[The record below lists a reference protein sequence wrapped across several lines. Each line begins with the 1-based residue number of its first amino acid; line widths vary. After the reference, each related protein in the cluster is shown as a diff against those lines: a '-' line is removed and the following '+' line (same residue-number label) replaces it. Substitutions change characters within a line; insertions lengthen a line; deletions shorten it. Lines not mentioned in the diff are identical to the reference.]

1 MKSKRIT
8 SIKIRP
14 RALDQVNSGI
24 HMKSKKITSISILV
38 ALSIVAGYFI
48 HFPILPQAPFLLY
61 DPGSVF
67 LLIGSFKL
75 GPKIGVLMSL
85 ITALLFALISGQGGP
100 YGALMNFLATGT
112 FVFVSSQIYF
122 LYHSKKGA
130 ILGLILGT
138 LAMTLIMVP
147 ANLIITPLY
156 LGVNRNIVVNLLIP
170 AILPFN
176 LLKGMISGVLTF
188 ILYKRLYPLIISK

>member
-1 MKSKRIT
+1 
-8 SIKIRP
+8 
-14 RALDQVNSGI
+14 
-24 HMKSKKITSISILV
+24 MKSKKITSISILV
-38 ALSIVAGYFI
+38 ALSIIAGYFI

-61 DPGSVF
+61 DPGNVF

-75 GPKIGVLMSL
+75 GPKIGVLMTL
-85 ITALLFALISGQGGP
+85 ITAILFALITGQGGP

-112 FVFVSSQIYF
+112 LVYISSQIYL
-122 LYHSKKGA
+122 LYHTKKGA
-130 ILGLILGT
+130 ILGIVLGT

-156 LGVNRNIVVNLLIP
+156 LGVDRGIVVNMLIP
-170 AILPFN
+170 VIIPFN
-176 LLKGMISGVLTF
+176 LLKGIISGFITF

>member
-1 MKSKRIT
+1 
-8 SIKIRP
+8 
-14 RALDQVNSGI
+14 
-24 HMKSKKITSISILV
+24 MKSKKITSLSILV

-48 HFPILPQAPFLLY
+48 HFPLLPLAPFLLY
-61 DPGSVF
+61 DPGNVF

-75 GPKIGVLMSL
+75 GPKMGILMSL
-85 ITALLFALISGQGGP
+85 ITAILFALITGQGGP

-188 ILYKRLYPLIISK
+188 ILYKRLYPLIIN

>member
-1 MKSKRIT
+1 MKST
-8 SIKIRP
+8 
-14 RALDQVNSGI
+14 
-24 HMKSKKITSISILV
+24 KITSISILV

-61 DPGSVF
+61 DPGSIF

-75 GPKIGVLMSL
+75 GPKTGIVMCF
-85 ITALLFALISGQGGP
+85 ITAILFALITGQGGP

-112 FVFVSSQIYF
+112 LVFVSSQVYF
-122 LYHSKKGA
+122 LYHTKKGA
-130 ILGLILGT
+130 ILGMFLGT
-138 LAMTLIMVP
+138 LAMALIMIP

-156 LGVNRNIVVNLLIP
+156 LGVQREIVVKMLIP
-170 AILPFN
+170 AIIPFN
-176 LLKGMISGVLTF
+176 LLKGIISGLLTF

>member
-1 MKSKRIT
+1 
-8 SIKIRP
+8 
-14 RALDQVNSGI
+14 
-24 HMKSKKITSISILV
+24 MKSKKITSISILV
-38 ALSIVAGYFI
+38 ALSIIAGYFI

-61 DPGSVF
+61 DPGNVF

-75 GPKIGVLMSL
+75 GPKIGVLMTL
-85 ITALLFALISGQGGP
+85 ITAILFALITGQGGP

-112 FVFVSSQIYF
+112 LVYISSQIYL
-122 LYHSKKGA
+122 LYHTKKGA
-130 ILGLILGT
+130 ILGIILGT

-156 LGVNRNIVVNLLIP
+156 LGVDRGIVVNMLIP
-170 AILPFN
+170 VIIPFN
-176 LLKGMISGVLTF
+176 LLKGIISGFITF

>member
-1 MKSKRIT
+1 MKT
-8 SIKIRP
+8 
-14 RALDQVNSGI
+14 
-24 HMKSKKITSISILV
+24 KKITSISILV
-38 ALSIVAGYFI
+38 ALSIIAGYFI

-75 GPKIGVLMSL
+75 GPKTGLLMCFL
-85 ITALLFALISGQGGP
+85 TAILFALITGKGGP

-112 FVFVSSQIYF
+112 LVFVSSQIYL
-122 LYHSKKGA
+122 LYHNKKGA
-130 ILGLILGT
+130 ILGITLGT

-156 LGVNRNIVVNLLIP
+156 LGVDRGIVVNMLIP
-170 AILPFN
+170 AIIPFN
-176 LLKGMISGVLTF
+176 LLKGIISGFITF
-188 ILYKRLYPLIISK
+188 ILYKRLYPLIIRK

>member
-8 SIKIRP
+8 SIG
-14 RALDQVNSGI
+14 L
-24 HMKSKKITSISILV
+24 LV
-38 ALSIVAGYFI
+38 ALSIVVGYFI

-61 DPGSVF
+61 DPGNVF

-85 ITALLFALISGQGGP
+85 VTALLFALITGQGGP

-112 FVFVSSQIYF
+112 LIYVSSQIYH

-130 ILGLILGT
+130 ILGIILGT
-138 LAMTLIMVP
+138 LAMTLMMVP

-156 LGVNRNIVVNLLIP
+156 LGVNREIIVNMLIP
-170 AILPFN
+170 AIIPFN
-176 LLKGMISGVLTF
+176 LLKGIISGVLTF
-188 ILYKRLYPLIISK
+188 ILYKRVYPLIINK